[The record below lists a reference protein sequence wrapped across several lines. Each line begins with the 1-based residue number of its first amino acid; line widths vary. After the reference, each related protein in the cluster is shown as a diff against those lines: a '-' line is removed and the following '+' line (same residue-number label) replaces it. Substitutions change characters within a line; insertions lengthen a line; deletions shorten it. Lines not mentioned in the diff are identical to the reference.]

1 MSYLPNPS
9 LIEGL
14 FAPLVEIYGL
24 ARQSISLHAELARRE
39 ALVRVKAL
47 AASLGLVLA
56 AVAMLLLMLILA
68 VKTGLLG
75 LMALGLSPFYAHLL
89 TTGICLLVVVVLVPM
104 ARAALS
110 RALRPFAAAAASTQT
125 AIAPIP
131 PITAQGDPLL
141 RPHHPDPAEDPR

>member
-24 ARQSISLHAELARRE
+24 ARQSIRLHAELARRE
-39 ALVRVKAL
+39 ALTRVKAL
-47 AASLGLVLA
+47 AASLGLALA

-68 VKTGLLG
+68 VKTGLIG

-89 TTGICLLVVVVLVPM
+89 TTGICLVVVLVLLM
-104 ARAALS
+104 LARAAVL
-110 RALRPFAAAAASTQT
+110 RALRPFGDAAAAPQT
-125 AIAPIP
+125 AGVPLTP
-131 PITAQGDPLL
+131 QGDPLL

>member
-39 ALVRVKAL
+39 AMARVKAL

-89 TTGICLLVVVVLVPM
+89 TTGVCLIVVVVLLLM
-104 ARAALS
+104 ARAAMS
-110 RALRPFAAAAASTQT
+110 RALRPFSAAPAATQT
-125 AIAPIP
+125 AVVPLTP
-131 PITAQGDPLL
+131 QGDPLL

>member
-9 LIEGL
+9 LIEGI

-39 ALVRVKAL
+39 ALARLKAL
-47 AASLGLVLA
+47 AASLGLMLA

-68 VKTGLLG
+68 VKTGLIG

-89 TTGICLLVVVVLVPM
+89 TTGICLLVVVVLLLL
-104 ARAALS
+104 ARAAIS
-110 RALRPFAAAAASTQT
+110 RALRPFSPPATTT
-125 AIAPIP
+125 ANAVA